1 MKESI
6 LITQWFEEARRG
18 NRTCLNNLITFYHAQ
33 LLSYAMK
40 ICKFSNIAEDALQE
54 AYINALVHFNEVKE
68 PENFF
73 FWLRTIVK
81 RSCWQQ
87 MNLTNRTVPLSVKL
101 IDSKISDNKIEDEI
115 EKNNTNEFLWER
127 MSRLSEPLR
136 IVLLLRYFSN
146 FNNYY
151 SISEILDIPIGTV
164 RSRLNE
170 AKKQLKKSWNLSLS
184 EMPQNIKSE
193 AEYWNEFY
201 EYSFKFIQRDPTV
214 KQNFNNHLLPDL
226 TINFTSGKTKQGRE
240 LIEKEFEDDLR
251 YGTSYKMGSIFNL
264 KNIGILQGENINS
277 FEYSDRCP
285 PTSTLIFHRKNDKTF
300 YLLFHNPSSGLQ
312 NSAVESF

>member
-6 LITQWFEEARRG
+6 ITTQWFEEARRG

-87 MNLTNRTVPLSVKL
+87 MKFEKKTVPLSIKL
-101 IDSKISDNKIEDEI
+101 VDSKISDNKIEDEI

-127 MSRLSEPLR
+127 ISRLSESLR
-136 IVLLLRYFSN
+136 IVLLLRYFAN
-146 FNNYY
+146 CNNYD
-151 SISEILDIPIGTV
+151 SISKILDIPVGTV

-170 AKKQLKKSWNLSLS
+170 GKKQLKKMWNLSLA
-184 EMPQNIKSE
+184 EMPEDIKSE

-201 EYSFKFIQRDPTV
+201 EYSFKFIQKDSAA
-214 KQNFNNHLLPDL
+214 KENFNNHLLPEL
-226 TINFTSGKTKQGRE
+226 LINFTSGKTAHGRK
-240 LIEKEFEDDLR
+240 LIEKEFEDDLKVWNNLR
-251 YGTSYKMGSIFNL
+251 NGFN
-264 KNIGILQGENINS
+264 I
-277 FEYSDRCP
+277 
-285 PTSTLIFHRKNDKTF
+285 
-300 YLLFHNPSSGLQ
+300 
-312 NSAVESF
+312 